1 MKKIFVLD
9 TNILLNDPKSI
20 FAFEEND
27 VLIPITCIQE
37 IDKFK
42 RDQNERGR
50 NARTVSR
57 YLDRLRKESGNTL
70 SEGIITENGGLIRVE
85 MGYDAIRDFPFRNG
99 EVTNDDRILAVALS
113 TKQQSDSKPV
123 VFLTRDTNLRIRAD
137 AMGLIAEDYVSDHT
151 NIDELY
157 SGIREY
163 FVPETV
169 IADLYQ
175 NGEVPLPDA
184 TLYSNEFVLFR
195 NETDPGHTGIGKVK
209 TDGSAVKVSRLK
221 HLDVWGI
228 SPRNLE
234 QKLALSLLMDDEIK
248 LVTLVG
254 KAGTG
259 KTLLSLA
266 AGLSKS
272 LDEAIYHKL
281 LVARPIFPMGRDLGY
296 LPGEIKDKLKPW
308 MQPIFDNLEML
319 LHSEDPDQEPQYRAS
334 AFDLI
339 EQNMLEIEAL
349 TYIRGRSIP
358 KQFFVVDE
366 AQNLTPHEI
375 KTIITRVGNG
385 TKIILTGDPYQI
397 DNPYLDS
404 ESTGLTHVVERFK
417 FSPLA
422 GHITLTRGERSDLA
436 QFAAEKL

>member
-20 FAFEEND
+20 FAFEENE

-57 YLDRLRKESGNTL
+57 YLDRLRRAADTTL
-70 SEGIITENGGLIRVE
+70 AEGVPTEHGGIIRVD
-85 MGYDAIRDFPFRNG
+85 MGYDAIQTYPFRNG
-99 EVTNDDRILAVALS
+99 ELTNDDRILAVALS
-113 TKQQSDSKPV
+113 TKAASNSRPV
-123 VFLTRDTNLRIRAD
+123 ILLTRDTNLRIRAD
-137 AMGLIAEDYVSDHT
+137 AMGLTAEDYVSDHT

-157 SGIREY
+157 TGLREI
-163 FVPETV
+163 FVPEKT
-169 IADLYQ
+169 ITDLYQ
-175 NGEVPLPDA
+175 DGQTDIPTDGFYA
-184 TLYSNEFVLFR
+184 NEFVMLK
-195 NETDPGHTGIGKVK
+195 NETDPTHKGLGRVNS
-209 TDGSAVKVSRLK
+209 DGDSIQVYKPRQME
-221 HLDVWGI
+221 VWGI
-228 SPRNLE
+228 KPQNLE
-234 QKLALSLLMDDEIK
+234 QKLALSLLMDDDIQ

-254 KAGTG
+254 RAGTG

-272 LDEAIYHKL
+272 LDEGIYHKL

-319 LHSEDPDQEPQYRAS
+319 LHSDDPDQEPQYRAS
-334 AFDLI
+334 AYDLI

-358 KQFFVVDE
+358 HQYFVVDE

-375 KTIITRVGNG
+375 KTIITRAGHG
-385 TKIILTGDPYQI
+385 TKIVLTGDPYQI

-417 FSPLA
+417 SSPLA
-422 GHITLTRGERSDLA
+422 GHITLTKGERSHLA
-436 QFAAEKL
+436 QVAADML